1 MSAKT
6 YPIKFAHSLPIE
18 NINDILQTNQ
28 PTGLSES
35 DIAKRIKMYGLNRYE
50 EQKQKSIFLLL
61 FEQFKSP
68 IILLL
73 VFANGFHSLFNIWL
87 KGFLSLGSY

>member
-1 MSAKT
+1 MTTKT
-6 YPIKFAHSLPIE
+6 YPIKNAHSLSLE
-18 NINDILQTNQ
+18 NINEMLQANIS
-28 PTGLSES
+28 TGLSES
-35 DIAKRIKMYGLNRYE
+35 DVANRIKTYGLNRYE

-73 VFANGFHSLFNIWL
+73 EIGRAHV
-87 KGFLSLGSY
+87 